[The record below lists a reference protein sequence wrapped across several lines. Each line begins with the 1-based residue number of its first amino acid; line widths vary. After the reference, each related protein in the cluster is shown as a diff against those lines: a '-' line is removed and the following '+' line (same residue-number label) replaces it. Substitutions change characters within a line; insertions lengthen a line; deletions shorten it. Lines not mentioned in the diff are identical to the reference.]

1 MQPLNNP
8 EASKI
13 MSISLNSEVGKTKLN
28 YIAVV
33 VQFYLCFKFYF
44 LFDTSFDTSFYT

>member
-33 VQFYLCFKFYF
+33 VQFYLFFKCYF
-44 LFDTSFDTSFYT
+44 LF